1 VPSLPE
7 LGPGL
12 FARATRFCRYST
24 QKLASG
30 HADSIPQCGPGF
42 RASGLSQSSTR
53 ERLADRIA
61 AGEVPLSTE
70 GGSACNWMYFG
81 RSGWWVLDSFS
92 PPISPISSAGCAPS
106 WRFPAANLVGS
117 LLILVSLYAEWN
129 LPSVVIEVFWIAI
142 SVYGLVNRPRA
153 G

>member
-1 VPSLPE
+1 
-7 LGPGL
+7 
-12 FARATRFCRYST
+12 
-24 QKLASG
+24 
-30 HADSIPQCGPGF
+30 
-42 RASGLSQSSTR
+42 
-53 ERLADRIA
+53 
-61 AGEVPLSTE
+61 
-70 GGSACNWMYFG
+70 MYFG